1 VVLQPAQHT
10 TKNCPLFFSGLFKI
24 KAFLQQKYNKGPSF
38 GYTFAE
44 FLATNRDFDKF
55 SSNKLK
61 NTFFVK
67 KALLGFSRLRFLP
80 MIRADPV
87 TVSVSNRKQKVDEP
101 VFALNNKSR
110 S

>member
-1 VVLQPAQHT
+1 LY
-10 TKNCPLFFSGLFKI
+10 KI
-24 KAFLQQKYNKGPSF
+24 KAFSKQKYNKGPSF

-44 FLATNRDFDKF
+44 FLAKIRDFDQF

-67 KALLGFSRLRFLP
+67 KALLGFSSLRFLP
-80 MIRADPV
+80 LIRADPV
-87 TVSVSNRKQKVDEP
+87 TASVSNRKQKVDEP

-110 S
+110 N